1 PDLSLFEAQDAS
13 QIVADSA
20 KDDVNIIFGTSI
32 NEELGDEVVVT
43 VIATGIEE
51 DPRQEPSRRN
61 VAKNRTTDQDNQG
74 GGYRPA
80 YADSDANENRQAKSD
95 DPFGNWDLR
104 REPSKRQAP
113 SGDDISN
120 AKKKDFD
127 IFENQTNADDAGGDD
142 QPPFFKR
149 RRQ

>member
-1 PDLSLFEAQDAS
+1 
-13 QIVADSA
+13 
-20 KDDVNIIFGTSI
+20 
-32 NEELGDEVVVT
+32 
-43 VIATGIEE
+43 
-51 DPRQEPSRRN
+51 
-61 VAKNRTTDQDNQG
+61 
-74 GGYRPA
+74 
-80 YADSDANENRQAKSD
+80 
-95 DPFGNWDLR
+95 LR